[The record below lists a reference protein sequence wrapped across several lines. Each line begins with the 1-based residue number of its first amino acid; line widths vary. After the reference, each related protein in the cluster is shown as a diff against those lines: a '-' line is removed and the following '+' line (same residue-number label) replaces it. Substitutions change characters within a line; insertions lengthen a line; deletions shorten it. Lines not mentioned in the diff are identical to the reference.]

1 MVWTDTPRLLD
12 DSLKRVLVKVVRSR
26 LLDDKVVGL
35 RHSDAASSRQQVE
48 LLQAYRQLMT
58 NNPPPADKLTAMLQ
72 QIKETPEVRKFIRSV
87 EFSLPLLI
95 QKALGEKSA
104 AWGKMLTPE
113 QRQDFLKYVDACR
126 SPSLSLMA
134 RQHLQRLNARPLDL
148 SGWIT
153 QRELRDH
160 LNHIPLYRL
169 LNADHYT
176 FPDRG
181 ALTQLMLSTQ
191 QKGLITGRLKPV
203 LSEEAVM
210 LVRQSLGDEYA
221 TDPQVRHAVLQAMET
236 HLSRQAP
243 LDLLSRPTLS
253 HIPPVSLQMLTLH
266 LELLPG
272 ERWFRQPDWQVPLFG
287 GIRLSSDGQRLTD
300 AAVMVGDTSEQTAS
314 RYFTPYLEKLY
325 DLHRQSREGS
335 LTVES
340 VQQTLHSLDMENLT
354 PEQVGTFVSEMKK
367 NPYQSLTAVYQLLTR
382 NPASSLTEGALQ
394 WAEKRHLLLKNL
406 IDTGPE
412 GRVLSPLLQFPESQ
426 LGITPPCAGGRRQSG
441 GQRREA
447 SR

>member
-1 MVWTDTPRLLD
+1 
-12 DSLKRVLVKVVRSR
+12 
-26 LLDDKVVGL
+26 
-35 RHSDAASSRQQVE
+35 
-48 LLQAYRQLMT
+48 
-58 NNPPPADKLTAMLQ
+58 
-72 QIKETPEVRKFIRSV
+72 
-87 EFSLPLLI
+87 
-95 QKALGEKSA
+95 
-104 AWGKMLTPE
+104 
-113 QRQDFLKYVDACR
+113 
-126 SPSLSLMA
+126 
-134 RQHLQRLNARPLDL
+134 
-148 SGWIT
+148 
-153 QRELRDH
+153 
-160 LNHIPLYRL
+160 
-169 LNADHYT
+169 
-176 FPDRG
+176 
-181 ALTQLMLSTQ
+181 
-191 QKGLITGRLKPV
+191 
-203 LSEEAVM
+203 
-210 LVRQSLGDEYA
+210 LGDEYA

-394 WAEKRHLLLKNL
+394 WA
-406 IDTGPE
+406 
-412 GRVLSPLLQFPESQ
+412 
-426 LGITPPCAGGRRQSG
+426 
-441 GQRREA
+441 
-447 SR
+447 

>member
-1 MVWTDTPRLLD
+1 
-12 DSLKRVLVKVVRSR
+12 
-26 LLDDKVVGL
+26 
-35 RHSDAASSRQQVE
+35 
-48 LLQAYRQLMT
+48 
-58 NNPPPADKLTAMLQ
+58 
-72 QIKETPEVRKFIRSV
+72 
-87 EFSLPLLI
+87 
-95 QKALGEKSA
+95 
-104 AWGKMLTPE
+104 
-113 QRQDFLKYVDACR
+113 
-126 SPSLSLMA
+126 
-134 RQHLQRLNARPLDL
+134 
-148 SGWIT
+148 
-153 QRELRDH
+153 
-160 LNHIPLYRL
+160 
-169 LNADHYT
+169 
-176 FPDRG
+176 
-181 ALTQLMLSTQ
+181 MLSTQ

-335 LTVES
+335 LTIES

-412 GRVLSPLLQFPESQ
+412 GRVLSPCCNSLKASWES
-426 LGITPPCAGGRRQSG
+426 LPPLCRRTPTEWWSAPG
-441 GQRREA
+441 GQQVAALTAITMPERSCAVEPIC
-447 SR
+447 